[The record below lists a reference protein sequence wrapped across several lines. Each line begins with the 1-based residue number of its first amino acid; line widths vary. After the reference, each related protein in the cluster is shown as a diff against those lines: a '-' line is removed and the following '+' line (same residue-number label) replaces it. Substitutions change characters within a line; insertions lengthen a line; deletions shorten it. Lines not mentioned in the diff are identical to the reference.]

1 MDLIEH
7 VETKHGKA
15 STADGDKK
23 SGKSKKKLYFSGN
36 DSNPISSK
44 LEDLKPATT
53 RCFLEPTY
61 FQCRSCKFFGFSGIE
76 MMDHYSACHKETEV
90 AANDNEDSCIP
101 EVAADIIAGNSD
113 VTDSTPI
120 LDFTPVTD
128 VASVTDVTV
137 TEEID
142 MTEGKKI
149 LGVTFY

>member
-15 STADGDKK
+15 STAGGDKK
-23 SGKSKKKLYFSGN
+23 KSKKKLYFSGN
-36 DSNPISSK
+36 DSNLISSK

-61 FQCRSCKFFGFSGIE
+61 YQCRSCKFFGFSGIE

-90 AANDNEDSCIP
+90 CANDKKDSSIP
-101 EVAADIIAGNSD
+101 ELSADPADHSD

-128 VASVTDVTV
+128 VTDVTSV
-137 TEEID
+137 TEESDIK
-142 MTEGKKI
+142 EGKI
-149 LGVTFY
+149 YNNLLYI

>member
-44 LEDLKPATT
+44 LEDLKSATT

-76 MMDHYSACHKETEV
+76 MMNHYSACHKETEV
-90 AANDNEDSCIP
+90 AANDNKEDSCIA
-101 EVAADIIAGNSD
+101 EAAADIIAANSD

-128 VASVTDVTV
+128 VASVT
-137 TEEID
+137 EETD

-149 LGVTFY
+149 LGFTFY